1 MLGEISDALGKISLW
16 RRELLR
22 LKHYYEQLDTV
33 FDEMKANDN
42 GFLSE
47 KMLAKA
53 EILSARNDRYLDKI
67 KSLQEI
73 VAQLRETYQSEL
85 AIQQNN
91 LMKVFTIIT
100 AIFLPLSL
108 LAGWYGMNF
117 QNMPELG
124 WRYGYPLVICIS
136 LCIVIGLVWYFK
148 HKKWL

>member
-1 MLGEISDALGKISLW
+1 MI
-16 RRELLR
+16 
-22 LKHYYEQLDTV
+22 
-33 FDEMKANDN
+33 
-42 GFLSE
+42 
-47 KMLAKA
+47 
-53 EILSARNDRYLDKI
+53 ILI